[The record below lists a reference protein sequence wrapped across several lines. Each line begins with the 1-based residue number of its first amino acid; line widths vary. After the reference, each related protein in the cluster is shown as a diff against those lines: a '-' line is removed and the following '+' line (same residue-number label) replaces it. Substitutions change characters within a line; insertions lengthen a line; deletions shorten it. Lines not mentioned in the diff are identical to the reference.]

1 MSNGGEA
8 QSHLDLLVRPFR
20 KFMQNNTIVTQK
32 RQGVLLSFAVPPIR
46 RHPLFEYADAG
57 IMGINI
63 EFIC

>member
-1 MSNGGEA
+1 MSNGGHA
-8 QSHLDLLVRPFR
+8 QRHFHLLVRPFR
-20 KFMQNNTIVTQK
+20 KLMQNNTIIAQK
-32 RQGVLLSFAVPPIR
+32 WQRVLLSFAIPPIR